1 MWPIFFF
8 YSVIN
13 DIAYNFEYDE
23 LVVLMIEDVQSA
35 WDQT

>member
-13 DIAYNFEYDE
+13 DIAYNFGYDE
-23 LVVLMIEDVQSA
+23 LVVLMIEDVHSA
-35 WDQT
+35 WDRT